1 MSESAHAALRWL
13 HRVETGLVALL
24 VLAMVVLAGAQ
35 IVLRNFF
42 DTGLAWLDP
51 VLRAMVLWAAMLGA
65 LAAAREDKHIGIDF
79 LAHFVHGRARRVMRC
94 AALLF
99 AAGISALMA
108 WHGYGLVQLDY
119 GSDVSVGGIPGWIVE
134 AVLPAGFGLL
144 AARFLLRA
152 FAAPRE
158 EALPVLA
165 PELP

>member
-1 MSESAHAALRWL
+1 MSRPAHAALRWL

-24 VLAMVVLAGAQ
+24 VLAMVLLAGAQ

-51 VLRAMVLWAAMLGA
+51 VLRAMVLWAAMFGA

-94 AALLF
+94 VTLLF
-99 AAGISALMA
+99 AAGICALMA

-119 GSDVSVGGIPGWIVE
+119 GSAVDVGGIPGWIVE
-134 AVLPAGFGLL
+134 AILPVGFGLL
-144 AARFLLRA
+144 ALRFVLRA
-152 FAAPRE
+152 FAIPHGD
-158 EALPVLA
+158 ALPVLT